1 MPITGTGWEFHVERL
16 GLHKSGTL
24 TRTYGA
30 YQVFLDGQPIAALS
44 GNVCESPGPSEND
57 HQASLADPR
66 RVLQGRYPLS
76 TQFGRHFVTIGFT
89 TVHPE
94 QHPMPGLLLTPT
106 GNRGGILIHP
116 GHPPPP
122 ATSLFLS
129 SIGCLNLTKPLQ
141 PDDRMD
147 FMESRSRVIAVINS
161 LASFAPNAF
170 AQHQPTPIPNAAVV
184 IDGEP
189 MNILPAAGAPVA

>member
-16 GLHKSGTL
+16 GIHKLGAQ

-30 YQVFLDGQPIAALS
+30 YQAFLDGQPIAALS

-57 HQASLADPR
+57 HPASVADPR
-66 RVLQGRYPLS
+66 RVLQGNYPLS
-76 TQFGRHFVTIGFT
+76 TQFGQHFVTIGFT
-89 TVHPE
+89 TVHPA
-94 QHPMPGLLLTPT
+94 QHPMPGVLLTRT

-116 GHPPPP
+116 GHPPE
-122 ATSLFLS
+122 TSLFLS

-141 PDDRMD
+141 PHDLMD
-147 FMESRSRVIAVINS
+147 SMESRSRVIAVINS
-161 LASFAPNAF
+161 LADFAPSAF
-170 AQHQPTPIPNAAVV
+170 AHREETLIPNAAVV

-189 MNILPAAGAPVA
+189 MNILSTTAVPVA